1 MNYFSWNPQYN
12 VGISKIDEQHQNLVK
27 MINEFYVNLT
37 TKPKKEN
44 MSKLIKGLKDY
55 TVYHFQTE
63 ENLMTLYHFDGMVG
77 HKKEHQEFINQ
88 INDYYERFINDQLII
103 SIEITNFLRDWL
115 IRHINGSDQ
124 LFGEFLQQKGLH

>member
-1 MNYFSWNPQYN
+1 MDYFSWNPQYN
-12 VGISKIDEQHQNLVK
+12 VGISKIDEQHQKLVK
-27 MINEFYVNLT
+27 MINEFYVNMN

-44 MSKLIKGLKDY
+44 MSQLLKGLKDY
-55 TVYHFQTE
+55 TVYHFETE
-63 ENLMTLYHFDGMVG
+63 ENLMNLYHFEGMSG
-77 HKKEHQEFINQ
+77 HQKEHQEFISQ

-124 LFGEFLQQKGLH
+124 LFGEFLQEKGLN